1 MYSIDLMI
9 SEHDNILKMLKV
21 IQTKC
26 CHILENNPSMCSP
39 DGRLTDKACQDF
51 KNIID
56 FVRNYA
62 DHHHHGKEEK
72 ILFPEM
78 TARLGKMAENLVTHG
93 MLVEH
98 DLGRNHIRGLETA
111 LKMLAEDPKIEHKLD
126 VITEAMGY
134 AHLLQI
140 HIEKENSVVYTF
152 AERSLPQDV
161 KDHIDEKCRAFE
173 EQQTSL
179 GVQKKYLDML
189 EAVL

>member
-51 KNIID
+51 KDIID

>member
-9 SEHDNILKMLKV
+9 SEHDNILKMLTV

-26 CHILENNPSMCSP
+26 CHILENDPSMCSP

-51 KNIID
+51 KDIID

-152 AERSLPQDV
+152 AERSLPQNV

>member
-9 SEHDNILKMLKV
+9 SEHDTILKMLKV

-26 CHILENNPSMCSP
+26 CHILENDPFMCSP

-51 KNIID
+51 NDIID

-161 KDHIDEKCRAFE
+161 KDQIDEKCRAFE

>member
-9 SEHDNILKMLKV
+9 SEHDNILKMLTV

-26 CHILENNPSMCSP
+26 CHILENDPSMCSP

-51 KNIID
+51 KDIID

-111 LKMLAEDPKIEHKLD
+111 LKMLAEDPKIEHKMD

>member
-51 KNIID
+51 KDIID

-134 AHLLQI
+134 AHLMQI

>member
-26 CHILENNPSMCSP
+26 CRILENDPFMCSP

-51 KNIID
+51 KDIID

>member
-1 MYSIDLMI
+1 
-9 SEHDNILKMLKV
+9 
-21 IQTKC
+21 
-26 CHILENNPSMCSP
+26 
-39 DGRLTDKACQDF
+39 
-51 KNIID
+51 
-56 FVRNYA
+56 
-62 DHHHHGKEEK
+62 
-72 ILFPEM
+72 M

-161 KDHIDEKCRAFE
+161 KDQIDEKCRAFE